1 MLAVRHKLWELK
13 LHFHFFFLS
22 LDKSIQAHVN
32 LNLLGFFSVM
42 ILKDA
47 GKLLLPD
54 REAKPKRGL

>member
-1 MLAVRHKLWELK
+1 M
-13 LHFHFFFLS
+13 
-22 LDKSIQAHVN
+22 N
-32 LNLLGFFSVM
+32 LNLLGFLSVM